1 MDISSTATNWKPRD
15 LADKSDKQTLKKAI
29 RMALDLE
36 NEAVRR
42 NTGTFN
48 TNRYK
53 TVSGISDYEELK
65 QRARE
70 IKEEA
75 IEQLPGLLRLLEEN
89 IKKRGGHFYLAKDAA
104 DANQYID
111 RICREHSVRSVVKS
125 KSITSE
131 EIKLNHTLEDSGI
144 EVVETDL
151 AEFILQYADEQPSH
165 IVAPAIHY
173 TRERISEL
181 FRRVFNTDEKL
192 ETGEELT
199 AFARKKLRE
208 KFLKADAG
216 ITGANFLAADTG
228 TLTLV
233 ESEANIRMVTT
244 LPALH
249 IAVAGVEK
257 VIPHFEDLAVFI
269 ELLAASGTGQP
280 LTSYTHFLNPP
291 LKVPVIPFNDRDP
304 EDREFHLVLIDNG
317 RFNMREDPVLK
328 ETLYC
333 IRCSA
338 CMNSCANFQ
347 TVGGHAFGGEC
358 YTGGIGGA
366 WHAGTDKLEKA
377 RFSELCSGC
386 SRCVPQCPVK
396 IDIPWLNEV
405 LRHRLNQQN
414 QESGAVPYVFKGF
427 IPTIPED
434 RKASL
439 QKQFFGNYYWLA
451 TRGSKWSGLTN
462 TMNKNSL
469 FRSVLKKYA
478 GVDKRRKLPGFTGKP
493 LTKYGDEIKSFPVS
507 DIFSISKKAVLF
519 ADPYTNFGHPQN
531 GVAVMKIFKK
541 LGLDI
546 VLSDCLSEGRAA
558 LSQGMIPTAKKE
570 ATITA
575 QYLKQFLDD
584 ERDIVVIEP
593 SVLALFRSDYR
604 HLLDDKILFEEL
616 QKKSYEPVEYLL
628 KIMDES
634 GVDPSDVFHI
644 SADQKQQPVFYHSH
658 CQQKTTKSDKATKIL
673 LKKLGFDLRESN
685 VECCGMA
692 GSFGYKSEFY
702 DISENLGKQL
712 VSQIDENKKSSDNLT
727 VLASG
732 TSCTDQIESFSKYK
746 VIHPVV
752 FLAGLI
758 VNLSSK

>member
-1 MDISSTATNWKPRD
+1 MDISTTATNWKPRD

-29 RMALDLE
+29 RMALELE

-75 IEQLPGLLRLLEEN
+75 IEQLPDLLKQLEEN
-89 IKKRGGHFYLAKDAA
+89 IKKRGGHFYLAKDAT

-131 EIKLNHTLEDSGI
+131 EIKLNHTLEGSGI

-181 FRRVFNTDEKL
+181 FRRVFHTDEKL

-269 ELLAASGTGQP
+269 ELLAASGTGQA

-291 LKVPVIPFNDRDP
+291 LKVPVIPFNGRKN
-304 EDREFHLVLIDNG
+304 ENREFHLVLIDNG

-328 ETLYC
+328 EALYC

-358 YTGGIGGA
+358 YTGGIGGS

-377 RFSELCSGC
+377 RFSDLCSGC

-405 LRHRLNQQN
+405 LRHRLNQLN
-414 QESGAVPYVFKGF
+414 QESGAVPYIFKGF
-427 IPTIPED
+427 IPSIPGD

-439 QKQFFGNYYWLA
+439 QKQFFGNYYWFA
-451 TRGSKWSGLTN
+451 TRGSKWSGMTN
-462 TMNKNSL
+462 SMNRNSL
-469 FRSVLKKYA
+469 FRSMLEKYA
-478 GVDKRRKLPGFTGKP
+478 GVDKRRNLPEFTSKP
-493 LTKYGDEIKSFPVS
+493 LTKYRDEIKNFPVS
-507 DIFSISKKAVLF
+507 DIFNISQKAVLF

-531 GVAVMKIFKK
+531 GIAVLKIFKK

-546 VLSDCLSEGRAA
+546 VLSDCISEGRAA

-570 ATITA
+570 ANDTA
-575 QYLKQFLDD
+575 QHLKPFLD
-584 ERDIVVIEP
+584 EGRDIIVIEP

-604 HLLDDKILFEEL
+604 HLLDDKNLFEGL

-628 KIMDES
+628 KILNKS
-634 GVDPSDVFHI
+634 GIDPSDVFQI
-644 SADQKQQPVFYHSH
+644 SADQKQHPVFYHSH
-658 CQQKTTKSDKATKIL
+658 CQQKTTKSDKATKDL
-673 LKKLGFDLRESN
+673 LVKLGIDLRESD

-702 DISENLGKQL
+702 DVSENLGRQL
-712 VSQIDENKKSSDNLT
+712 VSQIDTNMKSGDNLT

-732 TSCTDQIESFSKYK
+732 TSCTDQIESFSKYN

-752 FLAGLI
+752 FLAGFL
-758 VNLSSK
+758 VK

>member
-1 MDISSTATNWKPRD
+1 MDISTTATDWKPRD
-15 LADKSDKQTLKKAI
+15 LADKSDKKTLKKAI
-29 RMALDLE
+29 RMALELE
-36 NEAVRR
+36 NDAVRR

-48 TNRYK
+48 ANRYK
-53 TVSGISDYEELK
+53 TVSGIEDYEELK
-65 QRARE
+65 QRART

-75 IEQLPGLLRLLEEN
+75 IEHLPELLKQLEQN
-89 IKKRGGHFYLAKDAA
+89 INKRGGHFYLAKDAEDA
-104 DANQYID
+104 DHYINK
-111 RICREHSVRSVVKS
+111 ICQEHSVRSVVKS

-131 EIKLNHTLEDSGI
+131 EIKLNHTLEGSGI

-181 FRRVFNTDEKL
+181 FRRVFKTDEKL

-257 VIPHFEDLAVFI
+257 VVPRFQDLAVFI

-280 LTSYTHFLNPP
+280 LTSYTHFINPP
-291 LKVPVIPFNDRDP
+291 LKVPVIPFNDREV

-328 ETLYC
+328 EALYC

-366 WHAGTDKLEKA
+366 WHAGTDRLEKA

-414 QESGAVPYVFKGF
+414 GESGPVPYIFKGF
-427 IPTIPED
+427 IPTVKGD
-434 RKASL
+434 KKASL
-439 QKQFFGNYYWLA
+439 QKQFFGNYFWFA
-451 TRGSKWSGLTN
+451 TKGSKWSGLTN
-462 TMNKNSL
+462 GMNRNGL
-469 FRSVLKKYA
+469 FRSMLEKYA
-478 GVDKRRKLPGFTGKP
+478 GVDQRRNLPEFTDKP
-493 LTKYGDEIKSFPVS
+493 LTKYRNEITSYPVGTQ
-507 DIFSISKKAVLF
+507 FNISKKAVLF
-519 ADPYTNFGHPQN
+519 ADPYTNFGHPKN
-531 GVAVMKIFKK
+531 GIAVLKIFRK

-546 VLSDCLSEGRAA
+546 ELSDCISEGRAA

-570 ATITA
+570 AWETSK
-575 QYLKQFLDD
+575 YLKQYIDQG
-584 ERDIVVIEP
+584 RDIIVIEP

-604 HLLDDKILFEEL
+604 HLIDDMELFGQL
-616 QKKSYEPVEYLL
+616 QKNSYEPLEYLL
-628 KIMDES
+628 KILEES
-634 GVDPSDVFHI
+634 GIEPSDVFHAP
-644 SADQKQQPVFYHSH
+644 ADPIKMQVFYHSH
-658 CQQKTTKSDKATKIL
+658 CQQKTTKSDKATREL
-673 LKKLGFDLRESN
+673 LIKLGFDLRESN

-692 GSFGYKSEFY
+692 GSFGYKSDYY

-712 VSQIDENKKSSDNLT
+712 IHQIDEGQSNDNLT

-732 TSCTDQIESFSKYK
+732 TSCTDQIQSFSNYK

-752 FLAGLI
+752 FLADL
-758 VNLSSK
+758 LE